1 MIDFIIHS
9 NDVPWGHVWHIIT
22 TDGKGHIEL
31 QYDMCKNSDM
41 FICSLSVTPD
51 KRKQGIGTELLHIA
65 ENIAIEN
72 NKYEFR
78 LTIDKPKKDWLYDFY
93 IKQGYKVYSEDEDL
107 IFFKKIIPG
116 YE

>member
-22 TDGKGHIEL
+22 NDGKGHIEL
-31 QYDMCKNSDM
+31 QYDKDKPNSV
-41 FICSLSVTPD
+41 FICSLSVTSD

-72 NKYEFR
+72 GKYFFK

-93 IKQGYKVYSEDEDL
+93 INNGYEVHDEDENEIYL
-107 IFFKKIIPG
+107 VKYI
-116 YE
+116 